1 MSKEEIAR
9 RWRTSTVVVGA
20 FNLIMLV
27 TGVLQLIQTETSWN
41 RCMADVDRS
50 RGLELSLCQDSLIN
64 GQLTLLVLVLPLWI
78 LGDVAFAVWLS
89 RRRSAGKGSGP
100 ATRTALLLSGVGA
113 SVALMVGVVMGMWVW

>member
-1 MSKEEIAR
+1 MSQEGVAR
-9 RWRTSTVVVGA
+9 RWTTSTVVVGA
-20 FNLIMLV
+20 FNFIMLV
-27 TGVLQLIQTETSWN
+27 TGALTLIQTETSWN
-41 RCMADVDRS
+41 RCMADVDQS
-50 RGLELSLCQDSLIN
+50 RGMELSLCQDSLIN

-113 SVALMVGVVMGMWVW
+113 SVAVLVGVVMGMWV